1 MLNSTSKLDR
11 LHNDL
16 HQTQY
21 FILRLEKEGALNRIP
36 FFRSKLKML
45 TESIVSLEEKGMYIN
60 KVL

>member
-21 FILRLEKEGALNRIP
+21 FILRLEKEGALDRIP
-36 FFRSKLKML
+36 FFKAKIKILL
-45 TESIVSLEEKGMYIN
+45 QSIVNLEEKGMYSDRF
-60 KVL
+60 L